1 MKISLN
7 LQEATAII
15 DKLELDAKKPHPGVI
30 NPVIIDRESELESAA
45 LVLPAVIKRLKNALK
60 EEVEISKL
68 RLDYMVT
75 ELQSHGYISIEAELE
90 KVKENVDNQGRKMQ
104 DKYFHENGTLKP
116 TEL

>member
-15 DKLELDAKKPHPGVI
+15 DKLESGGIDKLESGGVEK
-30 NPVIIDRESELESAA
+30 ESELKDEA
-45 LVLPAVIKRLKNALK
+45 LVLPTVIKRLKMALK

-75 ELQSHGYISIEAELE
+75 ELESHGYGLIEEELL
-90 KVKENVDNQGRKMQ
+90 KVKQNVDSQGKKLQ
-104 DKYFHENGTLKP
+104 GKYFDENGELKP